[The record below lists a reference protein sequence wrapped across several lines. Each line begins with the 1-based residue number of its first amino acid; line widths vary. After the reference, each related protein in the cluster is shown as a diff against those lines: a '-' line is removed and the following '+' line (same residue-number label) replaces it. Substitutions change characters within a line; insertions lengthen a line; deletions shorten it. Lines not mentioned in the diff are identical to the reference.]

1 MMTFPMRT
9 LHFSLA
15 MLGLLTIVGGIFSA
29 IFFFGGF
36 YDVAANHPDPHIV
49 DWALVHVRTASV
61 TRHAIDRPPA
71 GALDDPAMVQ
81 AGAVIY
87 SRNGCTN
94 CHGEPGVESAKFSE
108 GLNPPP
114 DLRKVVTNL
123 TPEEMFWVIKN
134 GIKMSAMPSFGV
146 DKPPVTKKN
155 IWAIV
160 AYLKNLSNVSD
171 PNFKAWNETPIGG
184 HWVSGCGPGRG
195 AGCGPGR
202 K

>member
-1 MMTFPMRT
+1 MTFPMKT
-9 LHFSLA
+9 VQFILA
-15 MLGLLTIVGGIFSA
+15 MIGLLTMLVGIAAA

-49 DWALVHVRTASV
+49 DWALVRVRMASV
-61 TRHAIDRPPA
+61 TRHATDRPPA
-71 GALDDPAMVQ
+71 GTLDDPAVVQ
-81 AGAVIY
+81 KGAVIY
-87 SRNGCTN
+87 ARNGCTN

-108 GLNPPP
+108 GMNPPP
-114 DLRKVVTNL
+114 DLRKVVTKR

-146 DKPPVTKKN
+146 DKPPVDNRN
-155 IWAIV
+155 IWAVV
-160 AYLKNLSNVSD
+160 AYLKKLSSVSD
-171 PNFKAWNETPIGG
+171 PNFKAWTQTPIGG
-184 HWVSGCGPGRG
+184 HWVTGCGPGRA